1 MADNKFTDEKV
12 MARCE
17 SMSRMQAVLGGK
29 WKILILWYIATYEVQ
44 RFGELMRRIDGI
56 SQSTLTKQLR
66 ELEADGLIHR
76 EIYRE
81 IPPKVEY
88 TLTDLGKSFV
98 PILTDMMLWSQQWLC
113 NASYSTKIEMCH
125 AKDRERYL
133 DQLLAVWRASVEATH
148 TFLAHDD
155 VDRIAEYVPRAILE
169 VPRLYI
175 AFNEHNIPIGFL
187 GINSDVV
194 EMLFL
199 APDARGKGLGK
210 QLLIL
215 AVNECGARKLDVNE
229 QNEQARGFYERL
241 GFQVVGR
248 SETDDMGEPF
258 PILHMELA
266 SKEVKH

>member
-1 MADNKFTDEKV
+1 MAENKFTDEKA

-29 WKILILWYIATYEVQ
+29 WKILVLWYIATYEVQ

-113 NASYSTKIEMCH
+113 DDSRHCP
-125 AKDRERYL
+125 RE
-133 DQLLAVWRASVEATH
+133 Q
-148 TFLAHDD
+148 
-155 VDRIAEYVPRAILE
+155 
-169 VPRLYI
+169 
-175 AFNEHNIPIGFL
+175 
-187 GINSDVV
+187 
-194 EMLFL
+194 
-199 APDARGKGLGK
+199 
-210 QLLIL
+210 
-215 AVNECGARKLDVNE
+215 
-229 QNEQARGFYERL
+229 
-241 GFQVVGR
+241 
-248 SETDDMGEPF
+248 
-258 PILHMELA
+258 
-266 SKEVKH
+266 

>member
-1 MADNKFTDEKV
+1 MESCGVFQMADNKFTDERA

-113 NASYSTKIEMCH
+113 DKRDICE
-125 AKDRERYL
+125 
-133 DQLLAVWRASVEATH
+133 
-148 TFLAHDD
+148 
-155 VDRIAEYVPRAILE
+155 
-169 VPRLYI
+169 
-175 AFNEHNIPIGFL
+175 G
-187 GINSDVV
+187 
-194 EMLFL
+194 
-199 APDARGKGLGK
+199 
-210 QLLIL
+210 
-215 AVNECGARKLDVNE
+215 
-229 QNEQARGFYERL
+229 
-241 GFQVVGR
+241 
-248 SETDDMGEPF
+248 
-258 PILHMELA
+258 
-266 SKEVKH
+266 

>member
-1 MADNKFTDEKV
+1 MADNKFTDEEV
-12 MARCE
+12 VARCE

-113 NASYSTKIEMCH
+113 EESCDYA
-125 AKDRERYL
+125 
-133 DQLLAVWRASVEATH
+133 Q
-148 TFLAHDD
+148 
-155 VDRIAEYVPRAILE
+155 
-169 VPRLYI
+169 
-175 AFNEHNIPIGFL
+175 
-187 GINSDVV
+187 
-194 EMLFL
+194 
-199 APDARGKGLGK
+199 
-210 QLLIL
+210 
-215 AVNECGARKLDVNE
+215 E
-229 QNEQARGFYERL
+229 Q
-241 GFQVVGR
+241 
-248 SETDDMGEPF
+248 
-258 PILHMELA
+258 
-266 SKEVKH
+266 

>member
-1 MADNKFTDEKV
+1 MADNKFTDEKA

-44 RFGELMRRIDGI
+44 RFGEFMRRIDGI

-113 NASYSTKIEMCH
+113 DDSRHCP
-125 AKDRERYL
+125 RE
-133 DQLLAVWRASVEATH
+133 Q
-148 TFLAHDD
+148 
-155 VDRIAEYVPRAILE
+155 
-169 VPRLYI
+169 
-175 AFNEHNIPIGFL
+175 
-187 GINSDVV
+187 
-194 EMLFL
+194 
-199 APDARGKGLGK
+199 
-210 QLLIL
+210 
-215 AVNECGARKLDVNE
+215 
-229 QNEQARGFYERL
+229 
-241 GFQVVGR
+241 
-248 SETDDMGEPF
+248 
-258 PILHMELA
+258 
-266 SKEVKH
+266 

>member
-1 MADNKFTDEKV
+1 MADNKFTDEKA

-98 PILTDMMLWSQQWLC
+98 PILTDMMVWSQQWLC
-113 NASYSTKIEMCH
+113 DDSRHCP
-125 AKDRERYL
+125 RE
-133 DQLLAVWRASVEATH
+133 Q
-148 TFLAHDD
+148 
-155 VDRIAEYVPRAILE
+155 
-169 VPRLYI
+169 
-175 AFNEHNIPIGFL
+175 
-187 GINSDVV
+187 
-194 EMLFL
+194 
-199 APDARGKGLGK
+199 
-210 QLLIL
+210 
-215 AVNECGARKLDVNE
+215 
-229 QNEQARGFYERL
+229 
-241 GFQVVGR
+241 
-248 SETDDMGEPF
+248 
-258 PILHMELA
+258 
-266 SKEVKH
+266 